1 MSPGGGKE
9 VDLHELDPH
18 VAPSD
23 AELEATLAKE
33 HPPLPAPG
41 TNRAS
46 CSSSPANRRVSTMI
60 PSWSSPR
67 PSSRSEQIIPAE
79 TCP

>member
-33 HPPLPAPG
+33 HPPLPAIPG
-41 TNRAS
+41 E
-46 CSSSPANRRVSTMI
+46 
-60 PSWSSPR
+60 R
-67 PSSRSEQIIPAE
+67 PLSELINEARE
-79 TCP
+79 KRL